1 MSAVTLT
8 AFSILALNE
17 DDKILRYVGFGGFG
31 IVCAL

>member
-1 MSAVTLT
+1 MSAVILT

-17 DDKILRYVGFGGFG
+17 DDKILKICGSGGFG